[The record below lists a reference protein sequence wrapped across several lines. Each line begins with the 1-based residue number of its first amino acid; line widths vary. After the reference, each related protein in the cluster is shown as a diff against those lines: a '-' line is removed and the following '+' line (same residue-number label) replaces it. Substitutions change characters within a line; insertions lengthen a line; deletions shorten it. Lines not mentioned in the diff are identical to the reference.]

1 MAHPFPLSKKDYP
14 SLCPLTGMEPGN
26 HLCCLY
32 RTDEEH
38 RAVITQCIRCG
49 LERNEKVLSIVD
61 SRVKDLIPEYI
72 RDDGIDPTP
81 YLQSGQLE
89 IHTVQEYY
97 GIDGVFDPKAMIR
110 QLAASTEAAV
120 SEGYSALRVI
130 NEMALAPGNLS
141 GRDRLIE
148 YETLLNTF
156 LPGSRCLMVCLYDR
170 RSVPSD
176 ILLET
181 LLIHP
186 NAVIGREL
194 IENLSFIQPDE
205 FSTKDRWSVLLDH
218 WIENLKER
226 NRLIRTLTH
235 EKEIAETYLDVAGVM
250 MVALDTKGTVLMAN
264 QKTFD
269 LLGIPKSD
277 LIGENWFDRAIPER
291 LREEMR
297 LVHSRLIVQDEGAD
311 LFFDNPV
318 LTKEGEERIIAWYNT
333 LLRDDTGLVIGTLSS
348 GEDVT
353 ELRIAEEQA
362 AAQHEALLESEHRL
376 SDIIDFLPDATFAID
391 ENGVVIA
398 WNHAIE
404 EMTGVSAEEMIGQG
418 EYAYAL
424 PFYGKRQ
431 PMLIDLAFKDD
442 PALRSRYDLLKEMP
456 DVIEAETRYARPRG
470 EERTLWGRVSPL
482 HDRQGRNV
490 GAIET
495 IRDITDRKQSEALV
509 KESEIRYRRLFEAA
523 KDGILILDED
533 DGTIIDANPFILEML
548 GYRLEELLG
557 RTVSEIGFIHD
568 TKFAEEAF
576 LRLKE
581 EGYIR
586 YEDLPLETKDG
597 RLMEVE
603 FISNRYAINDHSVIQ
618 CNIRDITERK
628 HAEAALRLSESLK
641 NHILAAVPDILIRS
655 DSDGRYLDILTPDDD
670 RFILPKADLIGRTIT
685 DVTSEEIG
693 SRLTEAIRLALSS
706 EEMQTVEYTLT
717 VPAGKL
723 HFEARIVPY
732 LKDEVIALIRDI
744 TDRKIAE
751 EELRRKNEEL
761 ATAEEELR
769 SQLEDLVATQ
779 QQLRE
784 SEAYIRTV
792 LDNLPIGIAVNS
804 VDPEVN
810 FEYFNENFFRI
821 YRTTAEALQ
830 RADAFWDVVYED
842 PDFRSELRERVL
854 ADGISGDPDRMQWED
869 IPVTRKGEE
878 TTYIS
883 ARNIPVPGKDLVIS
897 TVWDVT
903 GRVEAEAR
911 VRLHLIRV
919 QHLLNLHRMTDATE
933 PEIFNS
939 TLDAGLAMVES
950 RYAFIGM
957 IGVDESEMIIHAWSQ
972 DTMEDCTV
980 IDKPMHFP
988 IASAGIWGECV
999 RNRKPAV
1006 FNEYAASH
1014 PAKHGYP
1021 EGHVPITRYL
1031 GVPIF
1036 DGSRIVAVLAV
1047 ANKVSEYRDDDID
1060 ALMTLGNA
1068 MWGLIHRRRFDAVL
1082 RESEEKY
1089 RLLVENQQDLVI
1101 KTDSKGR
1108 FLYAN
1113 PAYCRLFGKTEEELI
1128 GAYYMP
1134 LVHPD
1139 DRAVVEAAVALLF
1152 KPPYECSYE
1161 ERAETS
1167 LGWRWLEWTA
1177 RAWHD
1182 DNGETTAFV
1191 GTGRDITDRK
1201 LAEEKLR
1208 QFEWIVEK
1216 ELPPAE
1222 APHDGSP
1229 PVYGDLTVYNTS
1241 RIILDGVGG
1250 DHLARMATDVMLLLD
1265 TSLAVYES
1273 NGDYAYGVF
1282 ESSWCRFLDEAAFRL
1297 CGVQDAEQALTSG
1310 RWLCHENCWNESAK
1324 TAMESGEP
1332 TDIGCVGGIRLYA
1345 VPILAGGEVIGAVNI
1360 GYGNPP
1366 KDDAT
1371 LRMLAGKYHV
1381 SPDELHEKAN
1391 SYKPRPD
1398 FIIELGKRR
1407 CQYMA
1412 EMIGGI
1418 IERNRAEEALKQS
1431 EERYRSVS
1439 TLISDFAYSCV
1450 REDGGEY
1457 RIDWMVGAID
1467 RISGYEINEV
1477 IAEGCWGFLVHPDDR
1492 RIFEEEIL
1500 SLATGASS
1508 DCEFRIVRRDGGIR
1522 WLRAVTRS
1530 APDEGGRS
1538 RIYGGCRDV
1547 TEEKTALLELE
1558 MSHAR
1563 LESAMEAGGIAW
1575 WEMDCLTGDVAFS
1588 PRKAEMLG
1596 YSPDRFSHYT
1606 DFTDLIHPEDKEKA
1620 MQAMRDHLE
1629 GRAERYEVEYRIR
1642 NNDGSYLWLR
1652 DLGSVSDRGEGGAP
1666 LKVVGLV
1673 INITL
1678 LKEADE
1684 ALRESEALLSTA
1696 GRITHFGGWSVNL
1709 AEQRV
1714 IWSDEV
1720 ARIHGMD
1727 PGYSPSIDEEISYY
1741 APEWKE
1747 KISSVFQECLRN
1759 GISYDEEME
1768 IINATGGRRWVRT
1781 TGEAIRD
1788 SEGEIVG
1795 IHGALQDIT
1804 RKKEAEEAW
1813 KKAYAQIEENMYK
1826 FSILN
1831 DQIRNPLAVIMAL
1844 VDLEGGEYAD
1854 RIMDQVKAIDRIITL
1869 LDQGVLESESTRAFM
1884 RKHDQ
1889 LSG

>member
-1 MAHPFPLSKKDYP
+1 MAHPFPLPKKDYP
-14 SLCPLTGMEPGN
+14 SLCPLTGMGPGN
-26 HLCCLY
+26 HLCCIY

-61 SRVKDLIPEYI
+61 SRFKDLIPGYI
-72 RDDGIDPTP
+72 REDGIDPKP

-89 IHTVQEYY
+89 IETVQESYLR
-97 GIDGVFDPKAMIR
+97 DGVFDPDAVIR
-110 QLAASTEAAV
+110 QLAASTDAAV
-120 SEGYSALRVI
+120 QEGYSALRVI
-130 NEMALAPGNLS
+130 NEMALVPGNLPE
-141 GRDRLIE
+141 RARLIE

-170 RSVPSD
+170 QRVPSD
-176 ILLET
+176 ILLD
-181 LLIHP
+181 LLMTHP
-186 NAVIGREL
+186 YAVIGTEL
-194 IENLSFIQPDE
+194 IENLSFIQSDE
-205 FSTKDRWSVLLDH
+205 FITKDRWSVLLDH

-235 EKEIAETYLDVAGVM
+235 EKEIVETYLDVAGVM
-250 MVALDTKGTVLMAN
+250 MVALDTKGTVMMAN
-264 QKTFD
+264 QKTLD
-269 LLGIPKSD
+269 LLGFPKSD
-277 LIGENWFDRAIPER
+277 LIGENWFDRAIPKH
-291 LREEMR
+291 LREEVR

-353 ELRIAEEQA
+353 ELRTAEAERKKE
-362 AAQHEALLESEHRL
+362 HEALLESEHRL

-391 ENGVVIA
+391 KKGVVIA

-442 PALRSRYDLLKEMP
+442 LTLRSRYDLLKEMP

-470 EERTLWGRVSPL
+470 EERMLWGRVSPL
-482 HDRQGRNV
+482 HDRQGQNV

-495 IRDITDRKQSEALV
+495 IRDMTD
-509 KESEIRYRRLFEAA
+509 
-523 KDGILILDED
+523 
-533 DGTIIDANPFILEML
+533 
-548 GYRLEELLG
+548 
-557 RTVSEIGFIHD
+557 
-568 TKFAEEAF
+568 
-576 LRLKE
+576 
-581 EGYIR
+581 
-586 YEDLPLETKDG
+586 
-597 RLMEVE
+597 
-603 FISNRYAINDHSVIQ
+603 
-618 CNIRDITERK
+618 RK
-628 HAEAALRLSESLK
+628 HAEAALQLSESLK
-641 NHILAAVPDILIRS
+641 HHILAAVPDILIRCNGE
-655 DSDGRYLDILTPDDD
+655 GRYLDILTPDDD

-685 DVTSEEIG
+685 EVTSEEIG
-693 SRLTEAIRLALSS
+693 SLLTEAIRLALSS
-706 EEMQTVEYTLT
+706 KEMQTVEYTLG
-717 VPAGKL
+717 VPAGNL

-732 LKDEVIALIRDI
+732 SEDEVIALIRDI
-744 TDRKIAE
+744 TDRKEAEDALHERIKELSCLYRISATIEHFSLSEEEVLRRVADLIPEGFRHPELTRARITLDDTDYSSTGYQMTPWSINRDIIAHQRPVGAITVYFIDEYVITAE
-751 EELRRKNEEL
+751 ESVLLRNCAEQIGRYIERIRSVALLQQKNEEL

-810 FEYFNENFFRI
+810 FDYFNENFFRI

-842 PDFRSELRERVL
+842 PKFRSELRERVL

-869 IPVTRKGEE
+869 IPITRKGEE

-903 GRVEAEAR
+903 GRVEAQAR

-957 IGVDESEMIIHAWSQ
+957 IGGDESEMIIHAWSQ

-1006 FNEYAASH
+1006 FNEYAAPH

-1047 ANKVSEYRDDDID
+1047 ANKESEYRDDDID

-1082 RESEEKY
+1082 RE
-1089 RLLVENQQDLVI
+1089 
-1101 KTDSKGR
+1101 
-1108 FLYAN
+1108 
-1113 PAYCRLFGKTEEELI
+1113 
-1128 GAYYMP
+1128 
-1134 LVHPD
+1134 
-1139 DRAVVEAAVALLF
+1139 
-1152 KPPYECSYE
+1152 
-1161 ERAETS
+1161 
-1167 LGWRWLEWTA
+1167 
-1177 RAWHD
+1177 
-1182 DNGETTAFV
+1182 
-1191 GTGRDITDRK
+1191 
-1201 LAEEKLR
+1201 
-1208 QFEWIVEK
+1208 
-1216 ELPPAE
+1216 
-1222 APHDGSP
+1222 
-1229 PVYGDLTVYNTS
+1229 
-1241 RIILDGVGG
+1241 
-1250 DHLARMATDVMLLLD
+1250 
-1265 TSLAVYES
+1265 
-1273 NGDYAYGVF
+1273 
-1282 ESSWCRFLDEAAFRL
+1282 
-1297 CGVQDAEQALTSG
+1297 
-1310 RWLCHENCWNESAK
+1310 
-1324 TAMESGEP
+1324 
-1332 TDIGCVGGIRLYA
+1332 
-1345 VPILAGGEVIGAVNI
+1345 
-1360 GYGNPP
+1360 
-1366 KDDAT
+1366 
-1371 LRMLAGKYHV
+1371 
-1381 SPDELHEKAN
+1381 
-1391 SYKPRPD
+1391 
-1398 FIIELGKRR
+1398 
-1407 CQYMA
+1407 
-1412 EMIGGI
+1412 
-1418 IERNRAEEALKQS
+1418 S

-1467 RISGYEINEV
+1467 RISGYEIDEV

-1500 SLATGASS
+1500 SLAPGASS
-1508 DCEFRIVRRDGGIR
+1508 DCELRIVRRDGGIR

-1530 APDEGGRS
+1530 ALDESGRS

-1575 WEMDCLTGDVAFS
+1575 WEMDSVTGDVAFS

-1629 GRAERYEVEYRIR
+1629 GRAERYEAEYRIK
-1642 NNDGSYLWLR
+1642 NSAGTYLWFR
-1652 DLGSVSDRGEGGAP
+1652 DLGSVSDLGEGGAP

-1673 INITL
+1673 MNITT

-1684 ALRESEALLSTA
+1684 ALRQSEKRFKTLFMDSPVSIIIHDRDTGEIIDANPEACLSYGCSSVEELKSYNFWLESPYSFEDALNYIRKAASEGPQEFEWLNRSVTGVLFYEQVRLSSVVISGVERILATSIDITKRKEAEIALRESEALLSSA
-1696 GRITHFGGWSVNL
+1696 GRITHFGGWSINL
-1709 AEQRV
+1709 DEQKV

-1727 PGYSPSIDEEISYY
+1727 PGYSPSIDEGISFY

-1768 IINATGGRRWVRT
+1768 IINATGERRWVRT
-1781 TGEAIRD
+1781 TGEAVTD
-1788 SEGEIVG
+1788 ESGEIVG
-1795 IHGALQDIT
+1795 IHGAFQDIT
-1804 RKKEAEEAW
+1804 KRKMTEEAW

-1854 RIMDQVKAIDRIITL
+1854 RIIEQVRLIDRIIAF

-1889 LSG
+1889 LSS

>member
-32 RTDEEH
+32 RTEAEH
-38 RAVITQCIRCG
+38 QTVITQCIRCG

-61 SRVKDLIPEYI
+61 SSVKDLIPGYI
-72 RDDGIDPTP
+72 REDGIDPEP

-89 IHTVQEYY
+89 IQTVQESSLK
-97 GIDGVFDPKAMIR
+97 DGVFDPEAVIR

-130 NEMALAPGNLS
+130 NEMTLVPGNLPE
-141 GRDRLIE
+141 RARLIE

-176 ILLET
+176 ILLNVFIT
-181 LLIHP
+181 HP
-186 NAVIGREL
+186 YAVIGTEL

-205 FSTKDRWSVLLDH
+205 FITKDRWSVLLDH

-226 NRLIRTLTH
+226 NSLIRTLTH
-235 EKEIAETYLDVAGVM
+235 EKEIVETYLDVAGVM
-250 MVALDTKGTVLMAN
+250 MVALDTEGTVMMAN
-264 QKTFD
+264 QKTLD
-269 LLGIPKSD
+269 LLGIPESD

-291 LREEMR
+291 LREEVR
-297 LVHSRLIVQDEGAD
+297 LVHSRLIIQDEAAD

-318 LTKEGEERIIAWYNT
+318 LTTEGEERIIAWYNT

-353 ELRIAEEQA
+353 ELRIAEAERKKE
-362 AAQHEALLESEHRL
+362 HEALLESEHRL

-431 PMLIDLAFKDD
+431 PILIDLAFKDD

-470 EERTLWGRVSPL
+470 DERTLWGRVSPL

-495 IRDITDRKQSEALV
+495 IRDITEQKQSEALV

-568 TKFAEEAF
+568 KRFAEEAF

-641 NHILAAVPDILIRS
+641 HHILAAVPDILIRS
-655 DSDGRYLDILTPDDD
+655 DAEGRYLDILTPDDD

-717 VPAGKL
+717 VPAGNL

-732 LKDEVIALIRDI
+732 LKDEVIALIRDITDRKEAEDALHERIKELSCLYRISAAVEHFHLSESEVLQNVLLIIPEGFQYPEATRVRITIDDTTYSTPGFSLTNCSLVRDILIHQQVAGAITICFDDEYKPLTEESVLIRIIAEQIGRYIERIRSDSLLQMRNAELAEERARLLNIIEGTQAGTWEWNIQTGETVFNEEWARMLGYTLDELSPISIATWQALSDPDDLKSAGDLLQKHFAHDLPYYDCEMRMRHKDGHWIWIQDRGRVISRTDDGRPLMMFGIHLDI

-842 PDFRSELRERVL
+842 PDFRSELRGRVL
-854 ADGISGDPDRMQWED
+854 ADGISGDPSRMQWED
-869 IPVTRKGEE
+869 IPITRKGEK

-883 ARNIPVPGKDLVIS
+883 ARNMPVPGKDLVIS

-903 GRVEAEAR
+903 GRVEAEREIKHRLAFER
-911 VRLHLIRV
+911 VISDISSGFVTESDFDVAINKALGEIGIFCGASRSYVFLIDPSGDEISNTHEWCADGVPPTIELLQKKPTNLYPWWMERLRNSESIMIQSLNDLPGEAVGEREILEQGGVTSLIVLPLLIRSRLAGFIGLDNVGEMRDWTEEDLHLLKITSELFGTAFEQKYAEDRI
-919 QHLLNLHRMTDATE
+919 LLNFRRIEALLELHGMTDAIEQELFTYA
-933 PEIFNS
+933 
-939 TLDAGLAMVES
+939 LDAATRMTES
-950 RYAFIGM
+950 RYAFIGLM
-957 IGVDESEMIIHAWSQ
+957 NDDESVMTVHAWS
-972 DTMEDCTV
+972 DDVMNGCTV
-980 IDKPMHFP
+980 QNTPILYP

-1047 ANKVSEYRDDDID
+1047 ANKESEYRDDDID

-1068 MWGLIHRRRFDAVL
+1068 MW
-1082 RESEEKY
+1082 
-1089 RLLVENQQDLVI
+1089 
-1101 KTDSKGR
+1101 
-1108 FLYAN
+1108 
-1113 PAYCRLFGKTEEELI
+1113 
-1128 GAYYMP
+1128 
-1134 LVHPD
+1134 
-1139 DRAVVEAAVALLF
+1139 
-1152 KPPYECSYE
+1152 
-1161 ERAETS
+1161 
-1167 LGWRWLEWTA
+1167 
-1177 RAWHD
+1177 
-1182 DNGETTAFV
+1182 
-1191 GTGRDITDRK
+1191 
-1201 LAEEKLR
+1201 
-1208 QFEWIVEK
+1208 
-1216 ELPPAE
+1216 
-1222 APHDGSP
+1222 
-1229 PVYGDLTVYNTS
+1229 
-1241 RIILDGVGG
+1241 
-1250 DHLARMATDVMLLLD
+1250 
-1265 TSLAVYES
+1265 
-1273 NGDYAYGVF
+1273 
-1282 ESSWCRFLDEAAFRL
+1282 
-1297 CGVQDAEQALTSG
+1297 
-1310 RWLCHENCWNESAK
+1310 
-1324 TAMESGEP
+1324 
-1332 TDIGCVGGIRLYA
+1332 
-1345 VPILAGGEVIGAVNI
+1345 
-1360 GYGNPP
+1360 
-1366 KDDAT
+1366 
-1371 LRMLAGKYHV
+1371 
-1381 SPDELHEKAN
+1381 
-1391 SYKPRPD
+1391 
-1398 FIIELGKRR
+1398 
-1407 CQYMA
+1407 
-1412 EMIGGI
+1412 
-1418 IERNRAEEALKQS
+1418 
-1431 EERYRSVS
+1431 
-1439 TLISDFAYSCV
+1439 
-1450 REDGGEY
+1450 
-1457 RIDWMVGAID
+1457 
-1467 RISGYEINEV
+1467 
-1477 IAEGCWGFLVHPDDR
+1477 
-1492 RIFEEEIL
+1492 
-1500 SLATGASS
+1500 
-1508 DCEFRIVRRDGGIR
+1508 
-1522 WLRAVTRS
+1522 
-1530 APDEGGRS
+1530 
-1538 RIYGGCRDV
+1538 
-1547 TEEKTALLELE
+1547 
-1558 MSHAR
+1558 
-1563 LESAMEAGGIAW
+1563 
-1575 WEMDCLTGDVAFS
+1575 
-1588 PRKAEMLG
+1588 
-1596 YSPDRFSHYT
+1596 
-1606 DFTDLIHPEDKEKA
+1606 
-1620 MQAMRDHLE
+1620 
-1629 GRAERYEVEYRIR
+1629 
-1642 NNDGSYLWLR
+1642 
-1652 DLGSVSDRGEGGAP
+1652 
-1666 LKVVGLV
+1666 
-1673 INITL
+1673 
-1678 LKEADE
+1678 
-1684 ALRESEALLSTA
+1684 
-1696 GRITHFGGWSVNL
+1696 
-1709 AEQRV
+1709 
-1714 IWSDEV
+1714 
-1720 ARIHGMD
+1720 
-1727 PGYSPSIDEEISYY
+1727 
-1741 APEWKE
+1741 
-1747 KISSVFQECLRN
+1747 
-1759 GISYDEEME
+1759 
-1768 IINATGGRRWVRT
+1768 
-1781 TGEAIRD
+1781 
-1788 SEGEIVG
+1788 
-1795 IHGALQDIT
+1795 
-1804 RKKEAEEAW
+1804 
-1813 KKAYAQIEENMYK
+1813 
-1826 FSILN
+1826 
-1831 DQIRNPLAVIMAL
+1831 
-1844 VDLEGGEYAD
+1844 
-1854 RIMDQVKAIDRIITL
+1854 
-1869 LDQGVLESESTRAFM
+1869 
-1884 RKHDQ
+1884 
-1889 LSG
+1889 